1 MEESK
6 KSVENQ
12 KNKLGTKSG
21 NMGAKI
27 DTETELKL
35 NTIMDPKFRNKT
47 AVAVSYHPD
56 EPAPRIL
63 ASGKGYLADKIIKKA
78 GENKI
83 PIHKDDQLA
92 GTLSRLELGDFIPP
106 ELYEVV
112 AEILLF
118 VDDMDRIKKKV
129 LPNKY

>member
-1 MEESK
+1 MEENM
-6 KSVENQ
+6 KSIEN
-12 KNKLGTKSG
+12 KNKKIGTEPG
-21 NMGAKI
+21 YMGAI
-27 DTETELKL
+27 MDTASGTEAYPIL
-35 NTIMDPKFRNKT
+35 DPKFRNKT

-56 EPAPRIL
+56 EPAPRII

-78 GENKI
+78 GEHKI
-83 PIHKDDQLA
+83 PLHKDDQLA
-92 GTLSRLELGDFIPP
+92 GTLSRLEVGDFIPP

-129 LPNKY
+129 LP

>member
-12 KNKLGTKSG
+12 KNKTEFKSGIMGTKV
-21 NMGAKI
+21 
-27 DTETELKL
+27 DTEAGINL
-35 NTIMDPKFRNKT
+35 NSNMDPKFRNKT

-56 EPAPRIL
+56 EPAPRII

-83 PIHKDDQLA
+83 PLHKDDQLA
-92 GTLSRLELGDFIPP
+92 GTLSRLEVGDFIPP

-112 AEILLF
+112 SEILLF

-129 LPNKY
+129 LPNK

>member
-1 MEESK
+1 MGVLLMEENI
-6 KSVENQ
+6 KSR
-12 KNKLGTKSG
+12 KNKKRK
-21 NMGAKI
+21 N
-27 DTETELKL
+27 ETEANPML
-35 NTIMDPKFRNKT
+35 DPKFRNKT
-47 AVAVSYHPD
+47 AVAVSYHSD
-56 EPAPRIL
+56 EPAPRII

-83 PIHKDDQLA
+83 PLHKDDQLA
-92 GTLSRLELGDFIPP
+92 GTLSRLQVGDFIPP

-129 LPNKY
+129 LPGIKTQN

>member
-1 MEESK
+1 MEENM
-6 KSVENQ
+6 KSIEN
-12 KNKLGTKSG
+12 KNKKIGTEPG
-21 NMGAKI
+21 YMGAI
-27 DTETELKL
+27 MDTASGTETYPIL
-35 NTIMDPKFRNKT
+35 DPKFRNKT

-56 EPAPRIL
+56 EPAPRII

-78 GENKI
+78 GEHKI
-83 PIHKDDQLA
+83 PLHKDDQLA
-92 GTLSRLELGDFIPP
+92 GTLSRLEVGDFIPP

-129 LPNKY
+129 LP

>member
-1 MEESK
+1 MEEGK

-12 KNKLGTKSG
+12 KNKTGLKS
-21 NMGAKI
+21 NNSENKI
-27 DTETELKL
+27 NTETGINL
-35 NTIMDPKFRNKT
+35 NTIMDPKFNNKT
-47 AVAVSYHPD
+47 AVALSYHPD
-56 EPAPRIL
+56 EPAPRII

-83 PIHKDDQLA
+83 PVHKDDQLA
-92 GTLSRLELGDFIPP
+92 GTLARLEVGDFIPP

-112 AEILLF
+112 SEILLF

-129 LPNKY
+129 LPTQ

>member
-1 MEESK
+1 MKENMKSIENKKRKYGAESGEK
-6 KSVENQ
+6 TNPI
-12 KNKLGTKSG
+12 L
-21 NMGAKI
+21 
-27 DTETELKL
+27 
-35 NTIMDPKFRNKT
+35 DPEFRNKT
-47 AVAVSYHPD
+47 AVALSYHPD

-83 PIHKDDQLA
+83 PLHKDEQLA
-92 GTLSRLELGDFIPP
+92 GTLSRLEVGDFIPP

-118 VDDMDRIKKKV
+118 VDDMDQIKKKV
-129 LPNKY
+129 LPK